1 MSTPLQTIPRTF
13 VRNYLQ
19 AARLPLT
26 VAESVLK
33 RGQDTDD
40 WGPTLAFSAV
50 EATVL
55 QKVGSLLGDED
66 LVTQGRLAEA
76 RVTQLRRAAQLEAEA
91 EAKRSEADAD
101 YSERIESDEERRRR
115 IAAEADQREEAVAR
129 DAAQKKA
136 AADAKAR
143 KQAESARKIEAAQE
157 KAVSK
162 QERAARK
169 TRIDAEQ
176 QALAEERRAAAA
188 GAAVLD
194 LDAALETTKA
204 VRKSR

>member
-1 MSTPLQTIPRTF
+1 MSTLQTIPRTF

-26 VAESVLK
+26 VAESVLR
-33 RGQDTDD
+33 RGQDTED
-40 WGPTLAFSAV
+40 WGPTLAFDAV

-55 QKVGSLLGDED
+55 QKVGSFLRDED

-76 RVTQLRRAAQLEAEA
+76 RVTQLRRAAQLEADA
-91 EAKRSEADAD
+91 EAKRAGADAE
-101 YSERIESDEERRRR
+101 YRERVETAEERRQRVE
-115 IAAEADQREEAVAR
+115 AEASQRESAIAQEQAR
-129 DAAQKKA
+129 KKA
-136 AADAKAR
+136 AADRKAR
-143 KQAESARKIEAAQE
+143 EQAEAARKVEAAQE
-157 KAVSK
+157 KALSK

-169 TRIDAEQ
+169 TRIEAEQ
-176 QALAEERRAAAA
+176 RALVEERRAAVAEE
-188 GAAVLD
+188 AVLD